1 MNAASYLIK
10 QALGSI
16 IGAQATHPFSSSVF
30 NVPNEGLSL
39 TKRQEL
45 DKLVSQ
51 LPPGDRRIPV
61 RAGTQRL
68 IDQTERRDISNV

>member
-1 MNAASYLIK
+1 MNAARYLIK

-16 IGAQATHPFSSSVF
+16 IGAQATHPFSTPLF
-30 NVPNEGLSL
+30 NVPDEGLSL

-68 IDQTERRDISNV
+68 VDQSQRRDISNV